1 MLGFAALCQIHCR
14 FVLIH
19 IHNSSHHLCVEIQLS
34 TFKGGPNGS
43 PPFLLD
49 VIVLIE
55 DRPRKGSRGRSIFE
69 SCLVAMNQLTNSKTI
84 AVGDFQDHMCFM
96 GLDKCV
102 IRVVVVPPL
111 VTLIGPIRDNQP
123 LTLL

>member
-1 MLGFAALCQIHCR
+1 MHPGS
-14 FVLIH
+14 LIFERWCD
-19 IHNSSHHLCVEIQLS
+19 SSHHLCVEIQLS

-49 VIVLIE
+49 VIVLME
-55 DRPRKGSRGRSIFE
+55 DCPRKVSRERGIFE

-84 AVGDFQDHMCFM
+84 AVGDFQDHMRFM
-96 GLDKCV
+96 GLDKFV
-102 IRVVVVPPL
+102 IRVVIVPPL
-111 VTLIGPIRDNQP
+111 VTFIGPICDNQP